1 MTSVPLVGKL
11 TAPPILPLN
20 SLRGGSPTHHRQEE
34 GGPKDKV
41 GVWQSPV
48 LLFNLASQT
57 QHLLAH
63 PLPRPSPAHSQGTVN
78 WEALLIPLPSQASA
92 QGATRHHPPWQ
103 IRLSG
108 GHLAGELLL
117 LQLEKDNGGP
127 WQRTW
132 FWGVFHRDTWWK
144 TKATPHPSCWHSA
157 EASWGILQ
165 SSWLQPQLEL
175 HTVLLTLPLWTSSI
189 P

>member
-11 TAPPILPLN
+11 TAPLPPSCL
-20 SLRGGSPTHHRQEE
+20 STPREVAVLHITDRKREARRTRLAFGRARSCFSVLPARRSTFWLTPYP
-34 GGPKDKV
+34 GP
-41 GVWQSPV
+41 
-48 LLFNLASQT
+48 LLLI
-57 QHLLAH
+57 
-63 PLPRPSPAHSQGTVN
+63 VN
-78 WEALLIPLPSQASA
+78 WEALLIPSPSQASA

-144 TKATPHPSCWHSA
+144 TKAAPHPSCWHSA

-165 SSWLQPQLEL
+165 CSWLQPQLEL